1 MHDYISRKEAIEKIK
16 EEGILGDEY
25 SDIERENDVIKMLN
39 YIPVADVQ
47 PIKFGKW
54 IEDGCI
60 TKCNQCGEKKRFPH
74 WSFCPNC
81 GAMMSDFFEIIG
93 NIHDNPELLEV
104 SGNNG

>member
-1 MHDYISRKEAIEKIK
+1 M
-16 EEGILGDEY
+16 GDGY
-25 SDIERENDVIKMLN
+25 SDTERENDVIKMLN

-81 GAMMSDFFEIIG
+81 GAKME
-93 NIHDNPELLEV
+93 E
-104 SGNNG
+104 